1 MPICVRYHA
10 WLQLLEDFPSAVS
23 RQLSLQP
30 LHGRRDPGLF
40 GGLGKAVLSLVELQL
55 YGCEFLFFFFCI
67 LFFFFFI
74 VVDFVIHWNETALG
88 LHVSFL
94 LESPLIKL
102 RLCFLSPAN
111 CVSIWFSQHSQAKR
125 SCGSPLRHLSG
136 CLYLNFG
143 QIMYTHHQ
151 SLVFIIQECV
161 SYSVLDIHKM
171 IIMFQ

>member
-1 MPICVRYHA
+1 MKLSSRGSLVLFTFCCKAGVICVFYTS
-10 WLQLLEDFPSAVS
+10 LPESVTGELKLILEKSPRKKLILA
-23 RQLSLQP
+23 
-30 LHGRRDPGLF
+30 
-40 GGLGKAVLSLVELQL
+40 
-55 YGCEFLFFFFCI
+55 I